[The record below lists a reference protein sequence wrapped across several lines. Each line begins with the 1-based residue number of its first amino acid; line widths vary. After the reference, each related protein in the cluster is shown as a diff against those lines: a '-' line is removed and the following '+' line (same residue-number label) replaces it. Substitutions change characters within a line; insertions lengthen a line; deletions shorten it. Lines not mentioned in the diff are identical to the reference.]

1 MEKTIDPSQS
11 FLDFPEHPL
20 KALFQPKTVALI
32 GATDKDPSVAH
43 TLWHNLASFTG
54 RVYPVNPKRS
64 TIFGQPCYSTIAA
77 LPEEIDLALI
87 ATPAATVPSVIA
99 ECAQAKTKTA
109 VVISAGFKERGAQGA
124 ALEQKVVETLKRSS
138 LRIIGPNCLGIQN
151 PWHQLN
157 ATFAR
162 GMALPG
168 SIAFISQSGAMCTS
182 VLDWSFKAQ
191 IGFSAFVS
199 IGSMADVNWGDLI
212 DYFGSD
218 PKTDSILIYMETIG
232 NPRAFLSAAKEVA
245 LTKPLIVIKAG
256 RTKAAALA
264 AASHTGALAGSD
276 DVFDAAMKRVGILRV
291 DTIEELFDMARLVA
305 TQPRPKGPRLAIVTN
320 AGGPAVLATD
330 AAVMAGASIAKLSTK
345 TVQSLDAILP
355 AAWSHQ
361 NPVDVLGDADAV
373 TYGQALNIVAQDE
386 NADGLLAIL
395 SPQDMT
401 KPEEVATVVAKL
413 NIPGKPL
420 LASWMGGK
428 HVEKGYAMLEES
440 GVATF
445 AFPDNAARL
454 FARMWE
460 HSKSL
465 AALYETP
472 KSHIEILPR
481 EDAEKRRAAAHAL
494 FETALQEKRLLLTEE
509 ESKRLLRLYG
519 IPTVATEHV
528 ASSQAAIEV
537 AEKMGYPVV
546 VKLHSKTVTHKS
558 DIGGVRLN
566 ITSADE
572 VKKAFD
578 EIKVAAREHFEGVT
592 VQPMIKHEGCE
603 VILGSFVD
611 EQFGA
616 VVLFGMGGQL
626 VEVFKDRALALPPLT
641 STLAKQLIEKT
652 AIYKALLGV
661 RGRAAVNMDA
671 LEKIV
676 VSFSQMIADQPLIKE
691 CDINPLLSSS
701 TDIIALDARI
711 ILGEA
716 KGPPF
721 ALRPYPSEFV
731 FSWKVAGEEITIRP
745 ICPEDEPLLV
755 KFHESLSEESVRRRY
770 MSSLS
775 LSERVRHQRLVRLC
789 CSDFDRDIA
798 FVALHE
804 GHIIALARLMRIPG
818 LAEALFV
825 MTVADKHQNRGLGRR
840 LLDLLLQVARQEK
853 IVTVRAAISKDN
865 AAMLA
870 LCQKAGFRLNFAS
883 DVVQAT
889 RSTS

>member
-1 MEKTIDPSQS
+1 MIDPSQS

-32 GATDKDPSVAH
+32 GATDKEPSVAY

-54 RVYPVNPKRS
+54 RIYPINPKRS
-64 TIFGQPCYSTIAA
+64 TIFDKPCYPSIAE

-87 ATPAATVPSVIA
+87 ATPAATVPDVIA
-99 ECAQAKTKTA
+99 SCVKAKTKTA
-109 VVISAGFKERGAQGA
+109 IVISAGFKEMGSQGA
-124 ALEQKVVETLKRSS
+124 LLEQKVIEILKTSS

-151 PWHQLN
+151 PWHHLN

-162 GMALPG
+162 GMAMPG

-182 VLDWSFKAQ
+182 VLDWSNKSQ

-212 DYFGSD
+212 DYFGND
-218 PKTDSILIYMETIG
+218 PKTESILIYMETIG
-232 NPRAFLSAAKEVA
+232 NPRAFLSAAREVA
-245 LTKPLIVIKAG
+245 LTKPIIVIKAG

-276 DVFDAAMKRVGILRV
+276 DVFDAAMKRVGVLRV
-291 DTIEELFDMARLVA
+291 DTIEELFDMARLVS
-305 TQPRPKGPRLAIVTN
+305 TQPKPKGPRLAIVTN

-330 AAVMAGASIAKLSTK
+330 AAVMAGASIAKLSEK
-345 TVQSLDAILP
+345 TIQSLNEVLP

-361 NPVDVLGDADAV
+361 NPVDVLGDADAI
-373 TYGQALNIVAQDE
+373 TYGQALDIVAQDE

-401 KPEEVATVVAKL
+401 KPDEVAAVVTKL
-413 NIPGKPL
+413 NMPGKPL

-428 HVEKGYAMLEES
+428 HVEKGYRLLEES
-440 GVATF
+440 GIATF

-465 AALYETP
+465 GSLYETP

-481 EDAEKRRAAAHAL
+481 EESEKRRSAAHAL
-494 FETALQEKRLLLTEE
+494 FEVALHEKRLLLTEE

-519 IPTVATEHV
+519 IPTVATEH
-528 ASSQAAIEV
+528 ATSSQSAIQI

-546 VKLHSKTVTHKS
+546 VKLHSKTLTHKS

-566 ITSADE
+566 IKSADE
-572 VKKAFD
+572 VMKAFD
-578 EIKVAAREHFEGVT
+578 EIKIAAGEHFEGVT
-592 VQPMIKHEGCE
+592 VQPMIKHEGFE

-641 STLAKQLIEKT
+641 STLAKQLMQKT

-661 RGRAAVNMDA
+661 RGKPAVNMDA

-676 VSFSQMIADQPLIKE
+676 VGFSQMIADLPLIKE

-701 TDIIALDARI
+701 ADVIALDARI
-711 ILGEA
+711 ILGDA
-716 KGPPF
+716 PAPAL
-721 ALRPYPSEFV
+721 ALRPYPTDLV
-731 FSWKVAGEEITIRP
+731 FSDILSGLEITIRP

-770 MSSLS
+770 MSSLA
-775 LSERVRHQRLVRLC
+775 LSERVRHQRLMRLC

-798 FVALHE
+798 FVALHK
-804 GHIIALARLMRIPG
+804 GQIIALARLTRIPG
-818 LAEALFV
+818 LNEALFV
-825 MTVADKHQNRGLGRR
+825 MTVADKYQNKGLGTR
-840 LLDLLLQVARQEK
+840 LLDLLLQVACLEK
-853 IVTVRAAISKDN
+853 IVTIRAAISKDN
-865 AAMLA
+865 TAMLT
-870 LCQKAGFRLNFAS
+870 LCQKAGFLLKFGT

-889 RSTS
+889 LS